1 MQYYDLYAL
10 QEPKEDFNR
19 MRIEGG
25 YPFTVAEAKI
35 KELYGDMAYPDFNLV
50 FKNQGDIVTK
60 QYGQTI
66 SVTLKVEKNICTE
79 SGKTNFKV

>member
-1 MQYYDLYAL
+1 MQSKTKHIQKNKISDKLNRRDVQYYDLYAL

-60 QYGQTI
+60 
-66 SVTLKVEKNICTE
+66 
-79 SGKTNFKV
+79 

>member
-1 MQYYDLYAL
+1 MLSIKDMQSKTKHIQKNKISDKLNRRDVQYYDLYAL

-60 QYGQTI
+60 
-66 SVTLKVEKNICTE
+66 
-79 SGKTNFKV
+79 

>member
-1 MQYYDLYAL
+1 
-10 QEPKEDFNR
+10 

-60 QYGQTI
+60 QYG
-66 SVTLKVEKNICTE
+66 
-79 SGKTNFKV
+79 